1 MADRAELKGRAKEC
15 LKQYY
20 WMALLV
26 SIIASVLGAGQ
37 NYSFNLNFNTK
48 NTTSTVG
55 IYNGDV
61 DHSAYIIMLV
71 IIAVVLIIIFL
82 IGILIQTFL
91 SNVVQVGLCSYFLE
105 SRKTKTD
112 AGFSR
117 LFYGFGCGSYLNL
130 VKAMFM
136 KSLIVFGWW
145 LLLIIPGIIKEYEY
159 SMVPY
164 ILAEQPEMDYRM
176 ALDRSRHLMNGHK
189 WDFFVLQLSF
199 IGWRLLGIMMCCIGV
214 VFVVPYENATYAEFY
229 AELSK
234 KENEMLQG

>member
-37 NYSFNLNFNTK
+37 NYSFNFNINTK
-48 NTTSTVG
+48 NTTSTAG
-55 IYNGDV
+55 MYNGDV
-61 DHSAYIIMLV
+61 DHSAYITMLA
-71 IIAVVLIIIFL
+71 IIAVALIIIFL

-136 KSLIVFGWW
+136 KSLIFWVVVIAYYSRNHKRIRIFHGP
-145 LLLIIPGIIKEYEY
+145 IPISRATGNGLPDGIK
-159 SMVPY
+159 
-164 ILAEQPEMDYRM
+164 
-176 ALDRSRHLMNGHK
+176 
-189 WDFFVLQLSF
+189 
-199 IGWRLLGIMMCCIGV
+199 
-214 VFVVPYENATYAEFY
+214 
-229 AELSK
+229 
-234 KENEMLQG
+234 

>member
-26 SIIASVLGAGQ
+26 SIIASVLGVGQ

>member
-1 MADRAELKGRAKEC
+1 
-15 LKQYY
+15 
-20 WMALLV
+20 
-26 SIIASVLGAGQ
+26 
-37 NYSFNLNFNTK
+37 
-48 NTTSTVG
+48 
-55 IYNGDV
+55 
-61 DHSAYIIMLV
+61 MLA
-71 IIAVVLIIIFL
+71 IIAVALIIIFL

-164 ILAEQPEMDYRM
+164 LLAEQPEMDYRT
-176 ALDRSRHLMNGHK
+176 ALNRSRSLMNGHK

-199 IGWRLLGIMMCCIGV
+199 IGWRLLGIIMCCIGV
-214 VFVVPYENATYAEFY
+214 MFVVPYENATYAEFY
-229 AELSK
+229 AELNK
-234 KENEMLQG
+234 NEIEI